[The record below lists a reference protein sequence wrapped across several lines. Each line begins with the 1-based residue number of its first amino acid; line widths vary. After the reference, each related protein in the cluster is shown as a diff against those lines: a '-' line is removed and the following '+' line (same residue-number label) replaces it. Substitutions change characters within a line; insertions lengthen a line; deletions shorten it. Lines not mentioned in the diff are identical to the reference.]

1 MTKGILLLV
10 QFLQLINLI
19 VTGVDNG
26 SEELKSVEQND
37 YYKNKWTFLPDIIHE
52 RSWHTAV
59 SMGNKMFII
68 GGYKTVSCELLMTVI
83 LKNSQYR
90 IIH

>member
-37 YYKNKWTFLPDIIHE
+37 YYENKWNFLPDD
-52 RSWHTAV
+52 S
-59 SMGNKMFII
+59 
-68 GGYKTVSCELLMTVI
+68 
-83 LKNSQYR
+83 
-90 IIH
+90 